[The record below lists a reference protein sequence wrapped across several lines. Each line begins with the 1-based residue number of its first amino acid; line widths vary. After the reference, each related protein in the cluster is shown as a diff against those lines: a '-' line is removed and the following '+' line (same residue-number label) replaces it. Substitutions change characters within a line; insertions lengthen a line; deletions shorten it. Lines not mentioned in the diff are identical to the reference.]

1 MRTGFRV
8 DNIRCA
14 GCAVNIDR
22 ALRRI
27 EGVKDIDTDVEGKRV
42 TVEHDERIS
51 AAEIVEF
58 LREIGFDPAPAET

>member
-1 MRTGFRV
+1 MRTEFRV

-14 GCAVNIDR
+14 GCAASIDR

-42 TVEHDERIS
+42 TVEHDERVS
-51 AAEIVEF
+51 AAKIAEF
-58 LREIGFDPAPAET
+58 LREIGFDPAPAEK

>member
-1 MRTGFRV
+1 MRTEFRV
-8 DNIRCA
+8 DNIRCD
-14 GCAVNIDR
+14 GCAASIDR